1 MPSTLTDTI
10 SFDVCGAHRD
20 SYDQNMPDNIAPT
33 ESARYSA
40 LPSYDE
46 LPELAGLGMRHAW
59 GVFGEG
65 DRVGTM
71 NLLQPAA
78 VLEAAR
84 LVTTGEVI
92 SLDLPLTLPDPPLFG
107 REPYVH
113 HVFPLNRH
121 EFDDRVDNFHLQ
133 GSTQWDAL
141 GHVRCREFG
150 FWGGRSENPSAEAN
164 ELGIDRWAERGIVG
178 RGVLLDVAGWTETLG
193 NGFNAL
199 TPRTITADD
208 LAATALAQGVT
219 LEQGDILCVRTGWV
233 GHYQQLDADGRRE
246 YALNPVFAGLSGSE
260 TTARYLWDN
269 HVAAIVCDNPA
280 VEVVPVD
287 PAEGSLHRRLIPLLG
302 FALGEM
308 FDFETLAARCR
319 SMHRW
324 TFLFTAAPLKIPGAL
339 GSPGNALA
347 IL

>member
-1 MPSTLTDTI
+1 
-10 SFDVCGAHRD
+10 
-20 SYDQNMPDNIAPT
+20 MPDNIARNNHT
-33 ESARYSA
+33 DV
-40 LPSYDE
+40 PSYDE

-59 GVFGEG
+59 GVFGEN

-71 NLLQPAA
+71 NLLQPS
-78 VLEAAR
+78 VVVHAAR

-150 FWGGRSENPSAEAN
+150 FWGGRTENPSAGAN
-164 ELGIDRWAERGIVG
+164 DLGIDQWAERGIVG
-178 RGVLLDVAGWTETLG
+178 RGVLLDVAGWAEIRG

-199 TPRTITADD
+199 TPRTISADD

-233 GHYQQLDADGRRE
+233 GHYQELDANGRRE

-269 HVAAIVCDNPA
+269 HVAAIVKPA
-280 VEVVPVD
+280 RIAVSQSFRGFGEIGVRC
-287 PAEGSLHRRLIPLLG
+287 GSARSIRRTLL
-302 FALGEM
+302 ARL
-308 FDFETLAARCR
+308 LATTVR
-319 SMHRW
+319 SFCLSSSDLNICLLLSRSL
-324 TFLFTAAPLKIPGAL
+324 TRIE
-339 GSPGNALA
+339 
-347 IL
+347 